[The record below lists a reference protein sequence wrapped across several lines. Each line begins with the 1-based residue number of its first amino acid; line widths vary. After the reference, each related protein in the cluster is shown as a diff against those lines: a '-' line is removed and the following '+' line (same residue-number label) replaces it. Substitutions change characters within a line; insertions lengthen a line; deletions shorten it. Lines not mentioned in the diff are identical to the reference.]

1 MIKCFVIDYRDDSN
15 VFVIGKKSKK
25 SKVTLGSVIVDLDGN
40 VLEIHIDTKGK
51 DLLCVP
57 MRKDGILGWVAEN
70 DFAITEHTEILVK
83 LKMFSKEHRKFVKE
97 YIPYEK
103 YIN

>member
-1 MIKCFVIDYRDDSN
+1 MIKCFVIDYRNDTN

-25 SKVTLGSVIVDLDGN
+25 SKVTLGSVITDLDGN

-51 DLLCVP
+51 NLMYVP
-57 MRKDGILGWVAEN
+57 MRKDGILGWIPEH
-70 DFAITEHTEILVK
+70 DFVITEHTEILVK
-83 LKMFSKEHRKFVKE
+83 VKMFSKEYRKFVKA